1 MAYSQ
6 GMSVGSTK
14 KNVFLLATCQALFM
28 TCTSGV
34 IATSA
39 LVGLSLADN
48 NGYATVPLACQFGAG
63 MLATIPASFYMKQV
77 GRKVG
82 FLTGTAFGI
91 LGVLVSTFA
100 ILNGNFLLFCL
111 GSILFGCFAGFSRYF
126 RFAAAEAASADF
138 RSKAISLVLA
148 GGVIAAVTGPSL
160 ARATVDLFSPIMF
173 AGTYAA
179 LAVVQLGITGV
190 VLLLKLPPQD
200 EAERSGIS
208 RPLIEIIR
216 QPIFIVALLGATMSY
231 AVMSFLMSITPVAMK
246 EHHFDFT
253 DSTIV
258 IQSHILG
265 MYLPAFFT
273 GHLIAR
279 FGVLEVMLV
288 GAGLLVGCVCI
299 NLAGTE
305 FINFVAALT
314 LVGVGW
320 NFLFVGATT
329 LLTDCCTLAEKA
341 KTQGFNEFVV
351 FGTIALGTLTSGS
364 VQHAFGWSGVNF
376 AVIPMI
382 VIVFAVTIWLRRIQ
396 RPITP

>member
-1 MAYSQ
+1 
-6 GMSVGSTK
+6 
-14 KNVFLLATCQALFM
+14 M

-39 LVGLSLADN
+39 LVGLSLASN
-48 NGYATVPLACQFGAG
+48 SGYATVPLACQFGAG
-63 MLATIPASFYMKQV
+63 MAATIPASLYMKRF
-77 GRKVG
+77 GRKIG
-82 FLTGTAFGI
+82 FLTGTALGI
-91 LGVLVSTFA
+91 AGALVSTYA
-100 ILNGNFLLFCL
+100 ILDGSFVLFCL

-126 RFAAAEAASADF
+126 RFAAAEAASVDF

-160 ARATVDLFSPIMF
+160 ARMTVDLFSPILF
-173 AGTYAA
+173 AGTYAS
-179 LAVVQLGITGV
+179 LVAVQIAIIAV
-190 VLLLKLPPQD
+190 VLLINLPPQD
-200 EAERSGIS
+200 EAERSGQV
-208 RPLIEIIR
+208 RPLVEIIR
-216 QPIFIVALLGATMSY
+216 QPIFIVALLGATISY

-253 DSTIV
+253 DSTLV

-279 FGVLEVMLV
+279 FGVLEVMLA
-288 GAGLLVGCVCI
+288 GACLLVSCVCI
-299 NLAGTE
+299 NLMGTT
-305 FINFVAALT
+305 FVNFVLALT

-329 LLTDCCTLAEKA
+329 LLTESCTPAEKA
-341 KTQGFNEFVV
+341 KTQGFNEFIV
-351 FGTIALGTLTSGS
+351 FGTIALGTLTSGT

-382 VIVFAVTIWLRRIQ
+382 VLVFGVTIWLWRMQ
-396 RPITP
+396 RPAAV

>member
-1 MAYSQ
+1 MT
-6 GMSVGSTK
+6 VGSTK
-14 KNVFLLATCQALFM
+14 KNVFLLAACQALFM

-39 LVGLSLADN
+39 LVGLSLASN
-48 NGYATVPLACQFGAG
+48 SGYATVPLASQFGAG
-63 MLATIPASFYMKQV
+63 MLMTIPASFYMKRV
-77 GRKVG
+77 GRKIG
-82 FLTGTAFGI
+82 FLTGTVFGI
-91 LGVLVSTFA
+91 TGVLISTYA
-100 ILNGNFLLFCL
+100 ILSGSFILFCL

-148 GGVIAAVTGPSL
+148 GGVIAAVTGPTL
-160 ARATVDLFSPIMF
+160 ARATVDLFAPVLF

-179 LAVVQLGITGV
+179 LAAVQIAIIGV
-190 VLLLKLPPQD
+190 VLLIRLPQQD
-200 EAERSGIS
+200 EAERNGVA

-216 QPIFIVALLGATMSY
+216 QPVFIVALLGATISY
-231 AVMSFLMSITPVAMK
+231 AVMSFLMSITPVAMR

-253 DSTIV
+253 DSTFV
-258 IQSHILG
+258 IQGHILG

-279 FGVLEVMLV
+279 FGVLETMLAGACLLLSCV
-288 GAGLLVGCVCI
+288 GI
-299 NLAGTE
+299 NLAGTS
-305 FINFVAALT
+305 FVNFVMALT

-329 LLTDCCTLAEKA
+329 LLTECCTPAEKA
-341 KTQGFNEFVV
+341 KTQGFNEFIV
-351 FGTIALGTLTSGS
+351 FGTIASGTLTSGS

-382 VIVFAVTIWLRRIQ
+382 AVVFGVTIWLWRAQ
-396 RPITP
+396 RPVPA

>member
-1 MAYSQ
+1 MTE
-6 GMSVGSTK
+6 GSTK
-14 KNVFLLATCQALFM
+14 KNVLLLATCQALFM

-39 LVGLSLADN
+39 LVGVSLAIN
-48 NGYATVPLACQFGAG
+48 SGYATVPLACQFGAG
-63 MLATIPASFYMKQV
+63 MMATIPASLYMKRF
-77 GRKVG
+77 GRKIG
-82 FLTGTAFGI
+82 FLTGTVFGI
-91 LGVLVSTFA
+91 VGVLISTYA
-100 ILNGNFLLFCL
+100 ILNGSFGLFCL
-111 GSILFGCFAGFSRYF
+111 GSVLFGCFAGFSRYF
-126 RFAAAEAASADF
+126 RFAAAEAASIEF

-148 GGVIAAVTGPSL
+148 GGVIAAVTGPTL
-160 ARATVDLFSPIMF
+160 ARVTVDLFAPILF

-179 LAVVQLGITGV
+179 LVVVQMAIIGV
-190 VLLLKLPPQD
+190 ILLINLPPQD
-200 EAERSGIS
+200 EAERNGQA

-216 QPIFIVALLGATMSY
+216 QPIFIVALLGATISY
-231 AVMSFLMSITPVAMK
+231 AVMSFLMSITPVAMR

-253 DSTIV
+253 DSTFV

-279 FGVLEVMLV
+279 FGVLEVMLA
-288 GAGLLVGCVCI
+288 GAFLLVSCVCI

-305 FINFVAALT
+305 FLNFVLALS

-329 LLTDCCTLAEKA
+329 LLTDCCTPAEKA
-341 KTQGFNEFVV
+341 KTQGFNEFIV
-351 FGTIALGTLTSGS
+351 FGTIALGTLTSGT
-364 VQHAFGWSGVNF
+364 VQHAFGWSGVNY

-382 VIVFAVTIWLRRIQ
+382 ALVFGVTLWLWRMQ
-396 RPITP
+396 RPVTA

>member
-1 MAYSQ
+1 MT
-6 GMSVGSTK
+6 VGSTQ

-39 LVGLSLADN
+39 LVGITLASN
-48 NGYATVPLACQFGAG
+48 SGYATVPLACQFSAG
-63 MLATIPASFYMKQV
+63 MLATMPASLFMKLV

-82 FLTGTAFGI
+82 FLTGTGFGI
-91 LGVLVSTFA
+91 AGVLISTYA
-100 ILNGNFLLFCL
+100 ILSESFILFCL
-111 GSILFGCFAGFSRYF
+111 GSALFGCFAGFSRYF

-148 GGVIAAVTGPSL
+148 GGVVAAFTGPTL
-160 ARATVDLFSPIMF
+160 ARATVDLFAPILF

-179 LAVVQLGITGV
+179 LVVVQMAIIGV
-190 VLLLKLPPQD
+190 VSLISLPPQD
-200 EAERSGIS
+200 ETERSGEA

-216 QPIFIVALLGATMSY
+216 QPIFIVALLGSTLSY
-231 AVMSFLMSITPVAMK
+231 AVMSFLMSITPVAMR

-253 DSTIV
+253 DSTFV
-258 IQSHILG
+258 IQGHILG

-279 FGVLEVMLV
+279 FGVLEVMLA
-288 GAGLLVGCVCI
+288 GACLLAGCVCI
-299 NLAGTE
+299 NLAGTD
-305 FINFVAALT
+305 FVNFVMALT

-329 LLTDCCTLAEKA
+329 LLTESCTPAEKA
-341 KTQGFNEFVV
+341 KTQGFNEFIV
-351 FGTIALGTLTSGS
+351 FGTIALGTLTSGA

-376 AVIPMI
+376 VVIPMI
-382 VIVFAVTIWLRRIQ
+382 AVVFGVTLWLWRMRRLVIT
-396 RPITP
+396 

>member
-1 MAYSQ
+1 
-6 GMSVGSTK
+6 
-14 KNVFLLATCQALFM
+14 M

-39 LVGLSLADN
+39 LVGLTLAN
-48 NGYATVPLACQFGAG
+48 NSGYATVPLALQFGAG
-63 MLATIPASFYMKQV
+63 MLATIPASLYMKRF
-77 GRKVG
+77 GRKTG

-91 LGVLVSTFA
+91 SGVLLSSYA
-100 ILNGNFLLFCL
+100 IMSGSLALFCL
-111 GSILFGCFAGFSRYF
+111 GSVLFGCFAGFSRYF
-126 RFAAAEAASADF
+126 RFAAAEAASPEF
-138 RSKAISLVLA
+138 RSKAISFVLA
-148 GGVIAAVTGPSL
+148 GGVVAAVTGPSL
-160 ARATVDLFSPIMF
+160 ARATVDLFAPVFF

-179 LAVVQLGITGV
+179 LAVVQMAIIGV
-190 VLLLKLPPQD
+190 VMLIRLPPQD
-200 EAERSGIS
+200 EAELSGES

-231 AVMSFLMSITPVAMK
+231 AVMSFLMSITPVAMR

-253 DSTIV
+253 DSTFV
-258 IQSHILG
+258 IQAHILG

-273 GHLIAR
+273 GHLIAK
-279 FGVLEVMLV
+279 FGVLEVMLA
-288 GAGLLVGCVCI
+288 GACLLVSCVCI

-305 FINFVAALT
+305 FINFVLALA

-329 LLTDCCTLAEKA
+329 LLTECCTPAEKA
-341 KTQGFNEFVV
+341 KTQGFNEFIV

-364 VQHAFGWSGVNF
+364 VQHAFGWSGVNV

-382 VIVFAVTIWLRRIQ
+382 ILVFGVTIWLWRMQ
-396 RPITP
+396 RPIAA

>member
-1 MAYSQ
+1 
-6 GMSVGSTK
+6 MSVGSTK

-39 LVGLSLADN
+39 LVGLSLAGSS
-48 NGYATVPLACQFGAG
+48 GYATVPLACQFGAG
-63 MLATIPASFYMKQV
+63 MLATIPASLYMKQV
-77 GRKVG
+77 GRKIG
-82 FLTGTAFGI
+82 FLTGAVFGI
-91 LGVLVSTFA
+91 SGVLISTYA
-100 ILNGNFLLFCL
+100 ILAGSFLLFCL
-111 GSILFGCFAGFSRYF
+111 GSVLFGCFAGFSRYF
-126 RFAAAEAASADF
+126 RFAAAEAASPDF

-148 GGVIAAVTGPSL
+148 GGVVAAVTGPTL
-160 ARATVDLFSPIMF
+160 ARATVDLFAPVLF

-179 LAVVQLGITGV
+179 LAVVQMAIIGV
-190 VLLLKLPPQD
+190 VLLINLPPQD
-200 EAERSGIS
+200 EAERSGAS

-216 QPIFIVALLGATMSY
+216 QPIFVVALLGATISY
-231 AVMSFLMSITPVAMK
+231 AVMSFLMSITPVAMR

-253 DSTIV
+253 DSTFV
-258 IQSHILG
+258 IQGHILG

-279 FGVLEVMLV
+279 FGVLEVMLA
-288 GAGLLVGCVCI
+288 GACLLVSCVCI
-299 NLAGTE
+299 NLAGTD
-305 FINFVAALT
+305 FINFILALS

-329 LLTDCCTLAEKA
+329 LLTECCTPAEKA
-341 KTQGFNEFVV
+341 KTQGFNEFIV
-351 FGTIALGTLTSGS
+351 FGTIALGTLTSGT

-382 VIVFAVTIWLRRIQ
+382 ALVFGVTIWLWRMQ
-396 RPITP
+396 RPVSV

>member
-1 MAYSQ
+1 MT
-6 GMSVGSTK
+6 VGSTK

-39 LVGLSLADN
+39 LVGLSLASN
-48 NGYATVPLACQFGAG
+48 SAYATVPLACQFSAG
-63 MLATIPASFYMKQV
+63 MLATIPASLYMKQV
-77 GRKVG
+77 GRKIG

-91 LGVLVSTFA
+91 AGVLTSTYA
-100 ILNGNFLLFCL
+100 ILSGSFILFCL
-111 GSILFGCFAGFSRYF
+111 GSVLFGCFAGFSRYF
-126 RFAAAEAASADF
+126 RFAAAEAASTDF

-160 ARATVDLFSPIMF
+160 ARMTVDLFAPILF

-179 LAVVQLGITGV
+179 LVAVQMAIIGV
-190 VLLLKLPPQD
+190 VLLIRLPPQD
-200 EAERSGIS
+200 EAERSGGG

-216 QPIFIVALLGATMSY
+216 QPIFVVALLGATISY
-231 AVMSFLMSITPVAMK
+231 AVMSFLMSITPVAMR

-253 DSTIV
+253 DSTFV
-258 IQSHILG
+258 IQGHILG

-279 FGVLEVMLV
+279 FGVLEVMLA
-288 GAGLLVGCVCI
+288 GACLLVSCVCV
-299 NLAGTE
+299 NLAGTD
-305 FINFVAALT
+305 FVNFVLALT

-329 LLTDCCTLAEKA
+329 LLTECCTPAEKA
-341 KTQGFNEFVV
+341 KTQGFNEFIV
-351 FGTIALGTLTSGS
+351 FGTIALGTLTSGT

-376 AVIPMI
+376 AVMPMI
-382 VIVFAVTIWLRRIQ
+382 AVVFGVTIWLWRMQ
-396 RPITP
+396 RPVSA